1 MTDLGDAPERS
12 NDEIRRL
19 LRQVLVEPQSAPRTS
34 APATAAIRAPSI
46 SDGNAPELSL
56 DQILQ
61 KIQRDIAEGRP
72 IPLGPSSA

>member
-1 MTDLGDAPERS
+1 
-12 NDEIRRL
+12 
-19 LRQVLVEPQSAPRTS
+19 LVTFRNGRTTKFADCFGKSLSSRNPPRPLQFQ
-34 APATAAIRAPSI
+34 AAAAIRPQSI
-46 SDGNAPELSL
+46 SDGKAPELSL

>member
-1 MTDLGDAPERS
+1 MTNLGDAPERS

-19 LRQVLVEPQSAPRTS
+19 LRQVLVEPQSAPTTS
-34 APATAAIRAPSI
+34 VPTAAIRPQSV
-46 SDGNAPELSL
+46 SDGKAPELSL

-72 IPLGPSSA
+72 IPLGLSPA